1 MHNRHHHNSNLAFN
15 DLLFNVLVGFVFLFV
30 IAFVLMNPIAKQGD
44 ILTKAEFVIQV
55 DWGETRVEDIDLWVQ
70 RDDNVPVSYR
80 HKKSS
85 VMHLERD
92 DLGIKNDIVVIDGSE
107 RILRTNSETLT
118 IRGIVPGD
126 YYVGVHYYSE
136 MQGYKYSQKI
146 LDDRIVEVEVVVTK
160 INPYSIV
167 YKGKAILTQEG
178 ETANIIGFTVN
189 ENGTVV
195 DRFSHTRNLGPG
207 KDYKN

>member
-70 RDDNVPVSYR
+70 RDDNPPVSYKN
-80 HKKSS
+80 KKSS

-118 IRGIVPGD
+118 IRGVVPGD
-126 YYVGVHYYSE
+126 YYVGVHYYAE
-136 MQGYKYSQKI
+136 MKHYKHSQEI
-146 LDDRIVEVEVVVTK
+146 LDDPTIEVEVVVTK
-160 INPYSIV
+160 INPYSVV
-167 YKGKAILTQEG
+167 YKGKAILVREG